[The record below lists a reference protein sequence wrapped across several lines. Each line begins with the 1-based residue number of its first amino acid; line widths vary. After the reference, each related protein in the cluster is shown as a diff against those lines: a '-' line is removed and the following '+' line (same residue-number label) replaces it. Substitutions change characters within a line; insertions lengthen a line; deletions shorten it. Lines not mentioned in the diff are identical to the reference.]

1 MFDSQLSM
9 FDDPR
14 PATSR
19 GRLSERVVPEEAL
32 AWLDESLVRR
42 EALLSTTAETTKWLD
57 RVRAAARVENQAA
70 AAQLVAI
77 GELFAQRF
85 ADCGCDEDWA
95 IDAMAAVAA
104 EVGAGLRISR
114 GLALSRL
121 HYARVMR
128 ERLPKTG

>member
-1 MFDSQLSM
+1 MSDSQLSM

-14 PATSR
+14 PAT
-19 GRLSERVVPEEAL
+19 LTERVVPQEAL

-114 GLALSRL
+114 GLALS
-121 HYARVMR
+121 
-128 ERLPKTG
+128 

>member
-77 GELFAQRF
+77 GEA
-85 ADCGCDEDWA
+85 GS
-95 IDAMAAVAA
+95 
-104 EVGAGLRISR
+104 GAGGGAGGESGR
-114 GLALSRL
+114 GRAVGGDRGVVRPTVRRL
-121 HYARVMR
+121 WV
-128 ERLPKTG
+128 